1 MPTDIANQLYNRFY
15 GKDRIAADKGQV
27 SAHWKNFSAKFNV
40 KRDAGGKITAIKGYG
55 FGGSDDDRF
64 LAKIRT
70 AVGNALQLS
79 QLRYPGLEETV
90 SEAKKTVRLMGLT
103 FSQDALRQ
111 AYTCYFLKKHISEN
125 SINIKKI
132 LLIGDGHGI
141 LAALMSQ
148 QFPDAKIF
156 LMDLGV
162 TLFFQAYYL
171 SKIFPQKQHTL
182 LGEADGLKIGNGFFY
197 CPAEEQDH
205 FPPEEIDLAINVAS
219 MQEMTMDVVA
229 KYFQLLRERKT
240 KLFYCCNRLEK
251 TLPDGTITRFMDY
264 PWLKED
270 KHLVNEECPWHRF
283 FFGRSA
289 AENIKLLGLFPIPLL
304 HRYDGV
310 HWHRLTLLSH

>member
-1 MPTDIANQLYNRFY
+1 MPTEIANQLYNKFY
-15 GKDRIAADKGQV
+15 GDNKTDEDRGQA
-27 SAHWKNFSAKFNV
+27 SAHWKNFSQKFSV
-40 KRDAGGKITAIKGYG
+40 ETDADGKIRSLKGYG
-55 FGGSDDDRF
+55 FGGSDDNRL
-64 LAKIRT
+64 LAKVSAAI
-70 AVGNALQLS
+70 GNALVVSRLH
-79 QLRYPGLEETV
+79 YPGLHKEIRK
-90 SEAKKTVRLMGLT
+90 AKKIVRSMGLS
-103 FSQDALRQ
+103 FSRDALRQ
-111 AYTCYFLKKHISEN
+111 ACTGYFLKKHIGKN
-125 SINIKKI
+125 KLPVKNILI
-132 LLIGDGHGI
+132 IGDGHGI
-141 LAALMSQ
+141 LSALMSEA
-148 QFPDAKIF
+148 FPGAKIF
-156 LMDLGV
+156 LIDLGV

-171 SKIFPQKQHTL
+171 GKTFPQKQHTL
-182 LGEADGLKIGNGFFY
+182 LGEADGLKTENGFFY

-251 TLPDGTITRFMDY
+251 ILPDGTITRFMDY

-289 AENIKLLGLFPIPLL
+289 AENMKLLKLVPIPLL